1 MFTFKKVGVLKMFDY
16 RDFDSSFQIIC
27 CLIGAI
33 IMCFIFLK
41 IYDRTPP
48 ETIEKDG
55 YTYTLYEE
63 LPEEFIEYNGY
74 TYRLGDSVNE

>member
-1 MFTFKKVGVLKMFDY
+1 MFDY
-16 RDFDSSFQIIC
+16 RDFDSYFPIIC

-48 ETIEKDG
+48 ETIEKDIHTPCMKSHPKNLLNITDMLTDWG
-55 YTYTLYEE
+55 T
-63 LPEEFIEYNGY
+63 
-74 TYRLGDSVNE
+74 V